1 MFEESLSEEFR
12 LKNIDKARNYLI
24 EELNKNELMSKKH
37 KRVYGSLNY
46 IEYLLT
52 LIYTVTGYVSICTF
66 ASLVGIAVGIKS
78 SPIELKICVITA
90 VI

>member
-66 ASLVGIAVGIKS
+66 ASLVGIGVGIKS